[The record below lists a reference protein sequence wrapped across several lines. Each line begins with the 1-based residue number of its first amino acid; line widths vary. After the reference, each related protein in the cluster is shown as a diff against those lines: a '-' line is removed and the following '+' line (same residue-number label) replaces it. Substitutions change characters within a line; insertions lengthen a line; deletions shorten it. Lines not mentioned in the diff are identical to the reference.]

1 MELHAVGKSG
11 KRPLAAAAE
20 KDARLRGDGLV
31 VRDRK
36 RGGIAEKL
44 QPFRAVRA
52 QAAPDGGG
60 ERRHLAGRQADQA
73 AGGQVKL
80 MRALRCDQTADG
92 PRGALRR
99 AVALHADDGVAD
111 AKAGLTVFAE
121 VDEHVGKIGGFR
133 VFIVIFRLHC
143 AGNDAEKVFDGVR
156 HAHHAVRFELA
167 DVDDRVSL
175 LQICR
180 HRKAPGLRCFRIRD
194 RADGKIRV
202 KLRAERLGGTQAGHI
217 VNALQMRRSIQPA
230 GAVAKNDVRTARR
243 QQLYQRADDGRMD
256 CRGLLRLHGGDKI
269 ELQRHTHAG
278 RDPVKPARR
287 VDRGLQRGGNLRLF
301 IAFAGGK
308 RSIPVSIHTPSF
320 RQRVGITN
328 RYAPAL

>member
-1 MELHAVGKSG
+1 
-11 KRPLAAAAE
+11 
-20 KDARLRGDGLV
+20 
-31 VRDRK
+31 
-36 RGGIAEKL
+36 
-44 QPFRAVRA
+44 
-52 QAAPDGGG
+52 
-60 ERRHLAGRQADQA
+60 
-73 AGGQVKL
+73 

-121 VDEHVGKIGGFR
+121 VDEHIGKISGLWI
-133 VFIVIFRLHC
+133 FIVILRLHC

-180 HRKAPGLRCFRIRD
+180 HRKASGLRCFRIRD

-230 GAVAKNDVRTARR
+230 GAVAKNDVRAARR

-256 CRGLLRLHGGDKI
+256 CRSLLRLHGGDKI
-269 ELQRHTHAG
+269 ELQRHAHAG
-278 RDPVKPARR
+278 RDPVKTARR